1 MSPSRKPPQS
11 IESHSL
17 QESAPSAVDAIEL
30 LMADHREVE
39 ALFQEFQDAEEDAE
53 KLDLGCKICAAL
65 EVHMM
70 IEEEIFYPAFVEAT
84 GDTDLNNEALVEHDG
99 AKKLIAEIQAF
110 EPNDELFEAKV
121 KVLSEMIEHH
131 VKEEEQDGGMFAEAR
146 ESGMNLAALGAR
158 LATRKAAL
166 EESDDEDTD
175 DVAGAEADSGAAD
188 LGRNA

>member
-1 MSPSRKPPQS
+1 MPPSSKAPQS

-17 QESAPSAVDAIEL
+17 QESAPSSVNAIEL

-39 ALFQEFQDAEEDAE
+39 ALFQEFEDAQDDAA
-53 KLDLGCKICAAL
+53 KLDLGCEICAAL
-65 EVHMM
+65 QVHMM

-84 GDTDLNNEALVEHDG
+84 GDTELNNEALVEHDG
-99 AKKLIAEIQAF
+99 ARKLIAEIQAF

-131 VKEEEQDGGMFAEAR
+131 VEEEEQDGGMFAEAR
-146 ESGMNLAALGAR
+146 ESAMDLAALGAR

-166 EESDDEDTD
+166 EESGDEDSD
-175 DVAGAEADSGAAD
+175 NVAGAEADSGVAD
-188 LGRNA
+188 PGRHA